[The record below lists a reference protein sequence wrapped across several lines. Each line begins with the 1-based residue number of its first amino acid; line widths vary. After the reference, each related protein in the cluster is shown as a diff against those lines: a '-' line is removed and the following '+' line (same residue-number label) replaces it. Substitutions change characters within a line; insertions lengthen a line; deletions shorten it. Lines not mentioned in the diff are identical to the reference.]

1 MIPEKYKDFY
11 GDQIRWFTGLIVD
24 INDPIKLARVKV
36 RIYGIH
42 PDENVIPDADLP
54 WAQVMTPTNEG
65 GAGEIGNPLGLQV
78 GALVFGMFMDG
89 QHSQLPLVMGSL
101 PKYEDKEELNDRLEK
116 STSRLARGTNTITKT
131 PDGTIGA
138 PAASYNAE
146 YPHNKVTQTT
156 SGHVIEID
164 DTPNAE
170 RIHIFHKSGT
180 FVEMYPNGDVV
191 TQQKNGWRSV
201 TGNDKLHVTND
212 LDIIVG
218 GNLNFQANT
227 GTIQIGSGDVVA
239 SGISLIGHIHN
250 NQDGP
255 LTGPGPTSPP
265 LGAEDTILVT
275 EQAAAAEAVISDP
288 LLTSIV
294 FDT

>member
-1 MIPEKYKDFY
+1 MIPGRYKDFY
-11 GDQIRWFTGLIVD
+11 GDQVRWFTGQVVD
-24 INDPIKLARVKV
+24 INDPIQLGRIKV

-42 PDENVIPDADLP
+42 SESTIDIPDADLP
-54 WAQVMTPTNEG
+54 WAQTTTPLTEG
-65 GAGEIGNPLGLQV
+65 GTSEWGNPLGIQV
-78 GALVFGMFMDG
+78 GALVFGLFMDG
-89 QHSQLPLVMGSL
+89 QNSQMPLVLGSL
-101 PKYEDKEELNDRLEK
+101 PKYEGPDRDIK
-116 STSRLARGTNTITKT
+116 SVNRLARGENTITKT
-131 PDGTIGA
+131 PDGTIGE

-164 DTPNAE
+164 DTPDAE

-180 FVEMYPNGDVV
+180 FVEMRPNGDVV
-191 TQQKNGWRSV
+191 TQQKNGWKSV
-201 TGNDKLHVTND
+201 TGNDKMHVTND
-212 LDIIVG
+212 MDLIIG
-218 GNLNFQANT
+218 GNLNLTANT
-227 GTIQIGSGDVVA
+227 GTIQIGSGDVIA
-239 SGISLIGHIHN
+239 SGISLVGHIHN

-265 LGAEDTILVT
+265 LGATDTILVT